1 MTGGARVRR
10 RARKERPARQAQI
23 LETAAR
29 IFCEKGFDRASM
41 GDVSAALG
49 LTKAGVYHH
58 IRSKEELL
66 YAIIAYG
73 MDLFEE
79 KVLTQVS
86 GIEDPLERLRA
97 TLRGHVLLV
106 TRDRPKEITVILH
119 ESNALKGRF
128 RERINARKRRY
139 VRFLEKTFRELAR
152 GGLAR
157 KVDPAVA
164 SFAMLGMIN
173 WIYQWYRPG
182 GRLSE
187 EQLADALADLLLQ
200 GVLKGPAEA

>member
-10 RARKERPARQAQI
+10 RTRKERPARQAQI

>member
-1 MTGGARVRR
+1 VRR
-10 RARKERPARQAQI
+10 RTRKERPARQAQI

-66 YAIIAYG
+66 YAIMAYG

>member
-10 RARKERPARQAQI
+10 RTRQQRPARQAQI

-29 IFCEKGFDRASM
+29 IFCEKGFDKASM
-41 GDVSAALG
+41 GDISSALG

-66 YAIIAYG
+66 YEIMSYG

-79 KVLTQVS
+79 KVLNQVA
-86 GIEDPLERLRA
+86 GIADPLERLRA

-128 RERINARKRRY
+128 HDRINARKRRY
-139 VRFLEKTFRELAR
+139 VRFLERTFRDLVR
-152 GGLAR
+152 SGVAR

-164 SFAMLGMIN
+164 AFAMLGMIN

-187 EQLADALADLLLQ
+187 DQLADALTDLLLQ
-200 GVLKGPAEA
+200 GFLKQPAGA

>member
-1 MTGGARVRR
+1 VTGGARVRR
-10 RARKERPARQAQI
+10 RTRKERPARQAQI

-66 YAIIAYG
+66 YAIMAYG

>member
-1 MTGGARVRR
+1 VRR
-10 RARKERPARQAQI
+10 RTRKERPARQAQI

-29 IFCEKGFDRASM
+29 IFCEKGFDKASM
-41 GDVSAALG
+41 GDVSSALG

-66 YAIIAYG
+66 YAIMAYG

-79 KVLTQVS
+79 KVLSQVS

-119 ESNALKGRF
+119 ENNALKGRF

-139 VRFLEKTFRELAR
+139 VRFLEKTFREVAR

-164 SFAMLGMIN
+164 AFAMLGMIN

-200 GVLKGPAEA
+200 GFLKGPAEA

>member
-10 RARKERPARQAQI
+10 RTRKERPARQAQI

-41 GDVSAALG
+41 GDVSTALG

-66 YAIIAYG
+66 YAIMAYG